1 MPHAHTFVMPQ
12 TCVIPHSV
20 YMSGCRQQCNHSSK
34 GNATGGEGNSAGTER
49 PCNILGCSSRNPC
62 LARQSVRVLGFLDT
76 GSGFRDPGSGVWAQ
90 GTGIPDPISGVCA
103 GSAGPG
109 SGIVGPRGTGMTM
122 PTHPRP
128 NLLRTVTTFEEL
140 ASIYNGD
147 RKGLEEILCHP
158 VTPHMADAAS
168 LTRGN
173 VDWNRCQIA
182 SDRLASANDNF
193 RHFPRGYRKRKR
205 RSCASKGNSTPT

>member
-1 MPHAHTFVMPQ
+1 LRILEHWCPSTNKW
-12 TCVIPHSV
+12 CVDALI
-20 YMSGCRQQCNHSSK
+20 RQKCQDAG
-34 GNATGGEGNSAGTER
+34 GNANTRRRAETGLHSG
-49 PCNILGCSSRNPC
+49 PSSVDFFKMFKMPLPHPC
-62 LARQSVRVLGFLDT
+62 LAQQSVRVLGILDP

-147 RKGLEEILCHP
+147 RKGLEEILCRP

-182 SDRLASANDNF
+182 SDRLASANYNF

-205 RSCASKGNSTPT
+205 RSS